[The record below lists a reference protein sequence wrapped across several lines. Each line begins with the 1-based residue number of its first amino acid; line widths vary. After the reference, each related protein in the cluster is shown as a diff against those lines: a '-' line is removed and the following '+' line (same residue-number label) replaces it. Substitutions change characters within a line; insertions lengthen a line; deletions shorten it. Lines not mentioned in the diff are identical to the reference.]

1 MSVAEREKKII
12 KLNDERRRIIK
23 FLKERTED
31 RYKKRLQKRLEE
43 INKEI
48 EELVYG

>member
-12 KLNDERRRIIK
+12 KLNEERRRIIK
-23 FLKERTED
+23 FLKERTEE